1 MLQSD
6 NELLQPGMKIRIAPR
21 LMGEELY
28 GSDDPELMKAWCGK
42 EATVKYVKEYDHWM
56 VGIEEDDVEFFME
69 EIECIIEDVEISES
83 EEPINVLLGCV
94 V

>member
-1 MLQSD
+1 MLQAD
-6 NELLQPGMKIRIAPR
+6 HELLQPGMKIRIAPK

-69 EIECIIEDVEISES
+69 EIECVIEDAEIDES
-83 EEPINVLLGCV
+83 GESLDVLLGGIV
-94 V
+94 